1 MGAVNFGG
9 RTLKIPQAA
18 VDAVSGTG
26 LAVVLGAVNNIVAIG
41 ECTSGAPCS
50 VGYYCIKSYEE
61 GKRILG
67 SGPLVD
73 GLRNLYYP
81 GGEKRGAATVYAMRA
96 NPATQS
102 TLILKEAGTA
112 NSITLTSVDYGLL
125 TTAIR
130 VKVEDAT
137 NGLTEASKL
146 TIHNTNDDVYEV
158 GDDLG
163 IGCSILYTGA
173 GTAAT
178 LTIAN
183 NTLTT
188 TCTGATADN
197 LNIDLTAP
205 AYDTI
210 QKLVNAINDHA
221 SYTCTLWAYF
231 PTTSRTLASATLD
244 DKTAIDIKTAAKY
257 LTAHQAIVVDWVNN
271 HSDYV
276 TAAIHTAQETKLALL
291 AYTYLAGGIEGV
303 TSTTD
308 YEDALAQVNNT
319 DIQLE
324 WVDSTSA
331 AVWTVVDENCAT
343 YKRIGFTGDAYGT
356 ALATVL
362 TEATVL
368 NSDRIAH
375 CYPGFSTYNDAGV
388 VTEYGSN
395 MMAAKVCGVAAG
407 LSEMEPLTRKLVG
420 KIIELEYALTE
431 AEQESCIDNGVLA
444 VVKRPGGTT
453 YRVVQGLST
462 LQYASQWTTAAL
474 TPEISLRR
482 TLDYVLRDQLLTM
495 DQYLGTHTGKLG
507 ASELK
512 ETLTSFLK
520 TQASLGRLVEDYGD
534 DERDPVPAFTVTNMH
549 RVADVWYNDETL
561 NLPGPVNFI
570 LSNVQV
576 SS

>member
-1 MGAVNFGG
+1 
-9 RTLKIPQAA
+9 
-18 VDAVSGTG
+18 
-26 LAVVLGAVNNIVAIG
+26 
-41 ECTSGAPCS
+41 
-50 VGYYCIKSYEE
+50 
-61 GKRILG
+61 
-67 SGPLVD
+67 VD

-81 GGEKRGAATVYAMRA
+81 GGEKRGAAVVYAMRV

-102 TLILKEAGTA
+102 SLILKETGTA
-112 NSITLTSVDYGLL
+112 NSITLTSADYGLH

-130 VKVEDAT
+130 VKVEDST
-137 NGLTEASKL
+137 NGSTEASKL
-146 TIHNTNDDVYEV
+146 TIHNTEDDVYEV

-163 IGCSILYTGA
+163 IACTITYTGA
-173 GTAAT
+173 GDPAT
-178 LTIAN
+178 LTITG

-188 TCTGATADN
+188 SCTDATEDN
-197 LNIDLTAP
+197 LDIDLTAP

-221 SYTCTLWAYF
+221 SYTCTLWAYL
-231 PTTSRTLASATLD
+231 PITSRTLASTTLD
-244 DKTAIDIKTAAKY
+244 DQTAIDITSAEY

-271 HSDYV
+271 YSDYA
-276 TAAIHTAQETKLALL
+276 TAAIHTAQTTILALL
-291 AYTYLAGGIEGV
+291 GYTYLAGGAEGS

-308 YEDALAQVNNT
+308 YEDALAQVNNE

-324 WVDSTSA
+324 WVDSDSA
-331 AVWTVVDENCAT
+331 AVWAVVDENCIT
-343 YKRIGFTGDAYGT
+343 YKRIGFTGVAYGV

-362 TEATVL
+362 NNATVL

-375 CYPGFSTYNDAGV
+375 CYPGFAAINDAGV
-388 VTEYGSN
+388 STDYGSN

-407 LSEMEPLTRKLVG
+407 LPEMEPLTRKLVG
-420 KIIELEYALTE
+420 KIIGLEYALTE
-431 AEQESCIDNGVLA
+431 AEQEDCINNGVLA

-462 LQYASQWTTAAL
+462 LQYAGQWTANAQ

-482 TLDYVLRDQLLTM
+482 TLDYTLRDQILTM
-495 DQYLGTHTGKLG
+495 DQYIGTHTGKLG
-507 ASELK
+507 ASELQ

-520 TQASLGRLVEDYGD
+520 TQVSLGRLVEDFGD
-534 DERDPVPAFTVTNMH
+534 DERDPVPAFTVSNMR
-549 RVADVWYNDETL
+549 RVADAWYNDETL